1 MTLYN
6 PNVPTNLDDYYADSQ
21 PQLLNN
27 FTKLF
32 NVFTRN
38 HTNIN
43 GANAG
48 FHSKLDFFEQPQG
61 FQTGVGEIS
70 VYCKNVDGQTD
81 QIFLRYQ
88 GDGQEVQITN
98 YQIYSLQ
105 ATPQQEAYFTFL
117 PGKVLAYF
125 GKMLIAKGSTII
137 NLNPPVAKN
146 IITVQVTSLGTGAN
160 FNSPVEVNMTNGI
173 ATGITL
179 GSVFNTVPQSYLV
192 LANI

>member
-6 PNVPTNLDDYYADSQ
+6 PNVPTNLDDTYADSQ
-21 PQLLNN
+21 PQMLNN
-27 FTKLF
+27 FIKLYTIF
-32 NVFTRN
+32 SRN

-43 GANAG
+43 GTNAG
-48 FHSKLDFFEQPQG
+48 FHNKVDLLEQTQG

-70 VYCKNVDGQTD
+70 VYCKNVEGQTD

-88 GDGQEVQITN
+88 GDGQEVQFTN

-117 PGKVLAYF
+117 PGKVIAYF
-125 GKMLIAKGSTII
+125 GKMLIVNGVTKI
-137 NLNPPVAKN
+137 NLNPPIAKN
-146 IITVQVTSLGTGAN
+146 IITVQITNLGNTAIS
-160 FNSPVEVNMTNGI
+160 NSPVEVNITNGI
-173 ATGITL
+173 ATAITL
-179 GSVFNTVPQSYLV
+179 NSSFNLVPQSYLV